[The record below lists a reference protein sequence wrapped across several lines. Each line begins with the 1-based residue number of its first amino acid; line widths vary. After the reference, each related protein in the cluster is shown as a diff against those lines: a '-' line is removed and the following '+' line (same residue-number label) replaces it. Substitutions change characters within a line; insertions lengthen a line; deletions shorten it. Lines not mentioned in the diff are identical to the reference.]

1 MKTLLRIVAILTV
14 STLLGL
20 AMYCIVQPFNANVTV
35 SQEVGGVAQGAAL
48 RGTTYDGTGNPN
60 PHGHLQRSA
69 FSMLGDVLLKFIIT
83 FVGVVVLKTVI
94 ARVLSRIMTYNAN
107 TGNRR

>member
-14 STLLGL
+14 STVLGL

-48 RGTTYDGTGNPN
+48 RGTTYGGSGNPN
-60 PHGHLQRSA
+60 SYGHPQRSV

-83 FVGVVVLKTVI
+83 FVGVVVLKTFVG
-94 ARVLSRIMTYNAN
+94 RVLSRIMTHDAN
-107 TGNRR
+107 TDNRG

>member
-14 STLLGL
+14 STVLGL
-20 AMYCIVQPFNANVTV
+20 AMYCIVQPFNTNVTV
-35 SQEVGGVAQGAAL
+35 FQGMGGVAQ
-48 RGTTYDGTGNPN
+48 GTTYDGTGNPN

-69 FSMLGDVLLKFIIT
+69 FSMLGDVLIKFIIT